1 MQAKASKWKIAPTIW
16 LTLVS
21 RVSTGWEREKVM
33 GKDGTKRDR
42 RGEMVGKD
50 SSADRMNI
58 QTLSSLKNIAFFFF
72 FFFFF
77 LNDFQNEHFKPI
89 IQLLI
94 PQYHWSQEGVRPSR
108 GAGAGVTPES
118 SPRRAALCLACLL
131 NVFACTSQ
139 RMTYFPITS
148 PRDRSESIMTT
159 SVLEA
164 KTLQQLGFP
173 ERWTSQ
179 VISMQFCYQHSIER
193 KGKE

>member
-1 MQAKASKWKIAPTIW
+1 M
-16 LTLVS
+16 
-21 RVSTGWEREKVM
+21 GERESN
-33 GKDGTKRDR
+33 GTRWNETRQEGRDG
-42 RGEMVGKD
+42 GE
-50 SSADRMNI
+50 R
-58 QTLSSLKNIAFFFF
+58 LKCWSDEHTNVEFIEEYCILLLL
-72 FFFFF
+72 FFFF

-94 PQYHWSQEGVRPSR
+94 PQYHWSEEGVRPSR

>member
-1 MQAKASKWKIAPTIW
+1 ME
-16 LTLVS
+16 
-21 RVSTGWEREKVM
+21 RNETGGERWW
-33 GKDGTKRDR
+33 GKTQVLIGWTYKRWVHWR
-42 RGEMVGKD
+42 ILH
-50 SSADRMNI
+50 SS
-58 QTLSSLKNIAFFFF
+58 S

-77 LNDFQNEHFKPI
+77 LNDFQNEHLKPI
-89 IQLLI
+89 TQLLI